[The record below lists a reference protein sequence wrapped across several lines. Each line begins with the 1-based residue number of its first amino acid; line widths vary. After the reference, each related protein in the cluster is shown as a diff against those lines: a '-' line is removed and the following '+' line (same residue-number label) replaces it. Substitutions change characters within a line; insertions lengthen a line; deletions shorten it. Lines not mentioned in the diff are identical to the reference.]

1 MLHLTTNN
9 MSAEELP
16 YDAARARL
24 GLFAVLFLMS
34 LFSLAFFADSASAG
48 NRVALV
54 IGNSAYQKA
63 PALNTPINDA
73 EDMARSL
80 ERLGFS
86 VSRVTDARF
95 EDFRRG
101 ILEFGRLAREADMAV
116 AYYSGH
122 GLAMGGENWLVPVD
136 AELRSDIDVD
146 GETIGLRS
154 LMLAVSGAKDLG
166 LIILDACRPNPFMS
180 TMQRSSRARSV
191 DRGFER
197 VAPSDNV
204 LVAFAAKDG
213 TIAIDDA
220 GPHSPFTN
228 AILAN
233 LETPGL
239 ELNFLLRNVR
249 DDVLDATN
257 GQQQPF
263 IYGSLSKQEIYLK
276 APLVQTSSGSPKAP
290 AADEVAWSFLK
301 NTSDVATLRRFLE
314 HFPSSAYQA
323 PVKFRIA
330 SLEQTALQTDPTRLV
345 SQVSQ
350 VSLAPSSPALDP
362 SQSKTDE
369 SIARRFVKDTPD
381 IEIAWDVLKDT
392 SDTTVI
398 RRFVNQFPAK
408 QRTERVASLDKG
420 TRDFSTAAVGA
431 CDRFAADSRDPA
443 RPSGISGVDFGMI
456 DFRRAVAV
464 CRQAVLDFP
473 NEPRLK
479 YEFCRALMKA
489 GNFAEGSEMCREAAA
504 AAQGPVCAAASF
516 YGDFLRTWKTKS
528 DAADNKK
535 PDDKRSDDSKKKK
548 KVASH
553 TNDGPPPPD
562 VVVQPQPMPVMVM
575 PTPGIGIHFG
585 GGGFGGMG
593 GGYTGG
599 VGHGPP
605 GGVIGHG
612 PPVGGIGRGSAGSYN
627 SR

>member
-1 MLHLTTNN
+1 MLHLTTTN
-9 MSAEELP
+9 MSAAELP
-16 YDAARARL
+16 EDSMRDRL
-24 GLFAVLFLMS
+24 RLFVVLFLMS
-34 LFSLAFFADSASAG
+34 LFSLAFFPDTARAG

-54 IGNSAYQKA
+54 IGNSAYQKV
-63 PALNTPINDA
+63 PALNTPISDA

-101 ILEFGRLAREADMAV
+101 LLEFGRVSREAEMAV
-116 AYYSGH
+116 VYYSGH

-136 AELRSDIDVD
+136 AELRSDIDVN

-166 LIILDACRPNPFMS
+166 LVILDACRPNPFLS
-180 TMQRSSRARSV
+180 TMQRSTRTRSM

-197 VAPSDNV
+197 VEPSDNV

-213 TIAIDDA
+213 TIAVDDA
-220 GPHSPFTN
+220 GPHSPFTG
-228 AILAN
+228 AVLAN

-249 DDVLDATN
+249 DDVLSATH

-263 IYGSLSKQEIYLK
+263 VYGSLSKQEIYLK
-276 APLVQTSSGSPKAP
+276 APNSQTGGASPKAP

-301 NTSDVATLRRFLE
+301 NTSDVATLRRFLD
-314 HFPSSAYQA
+314 HFPSSAYQSQIK
-323 PVKFRIA
+323 VRIA
-330 SLEQTALQTDPTRLV
+330 SLEQAALQADATRP
-345 SQVSQ
+345 VSQ
-350 VSLAPSSPALDP
+350 VSLMPSSPTLDA

-369 SIARRFVKDTPD
+369 DLARRFMKDTPD
-381 IEIAWDVLKDT
+381 IEIAWDILKDT
-392 SDTTVI
+392 SDTSVI
-398 RRFVNQFPAK
+398 HRFVNQFPAK
-408 QRTERVASLDKG
+408 QRTERVASLDRG
-420 TRDFSTAAVGA
+420 TRDFVTAAVGD

-443 RPSGISGVDFGMI
+443 RPGGIFGVDFGLI
-456 DFRRAVAV
+456 DFRHAVAV

-479 YEFCRALMKA
+479 YELCRALMKA
-489 GNFAEGSEMCREAAA
+489 GNVAEGTEMCREAAA
-504 AAQGPVCAAASF
+504 AAQGPVCVAASL
-516 YGDFLRTWKTKS
+516 YGDFLRNWKTKS

-535 PDDKRSDDSKKKK
+535 SDDKKSDDPKKKK

-553 TNDGPPPPD
+553 TDDPPPPPD
-562 VVVQPQPMPVMVM
+562 VRVRPQPVPIMVM
-575 PTPGIGIHFG
+575 PMPGIGIHFG

-593 GGYTGG
+593 GGGG
-599 VGHGPP
+599 VGHVGPP
-605 GGVIGHG
+605 ASGGSYGH
-612 PPVGGIGRGSAGSYN
+612 INNSGRGN
-627 SR
+627 